1 MQMQTKT
8 EKTTAEI
15 RSNQPHLD
23 DPLPSR
29 FPVGVVLESRP
40 SISQWV
46 DQIWAAVAVMVV
58 GEPWRFKQDAPQ
70 LIQQSGSVT
79 RYLRAGLWLQLY
91 PDECESYYHN
101 LMSPEPS
108 CFVIA
113 HSEGCDVMPDP
124 FLVSMSY
131 DEAHA
136 YLEGEDEIY
145 AVPIPAELY
154 RWVEAF
160 VLRNYAPE
168 KRVKRKR
175 KNWVETDT
183 KGAV

>member
-8 EKTTAEI
+8 EQTVAEAN
-15 RSNQPHLD
+15 SNQPQLD
-23 DPLPSR
+23 DPLPTR

-40 SISQWV
+40 SSSQWV
-46 DQIWAAVAVMVV
+46 DQVWTAVAVMVV
-58 GEPWRFKQDAPQ
+58 GEQLQFKRGTPQ
-70 LIQQSGSVT
+70 LIQQSGPVV
-79 RYLRAGLWLQLY
+79 RYLRTGLWLQLY

-108 CFVIA
+108 CYVIA
-113 HSEGCDVMPDP
+113 HSEGCDIMPDP

-136 YLEGEDEIY
+136 YMEGEDDIY

-160 VLRNYAPE
+160 VLRHYAPE

-175 KNWVETDT
+175 KNWVEPTA
-183 KGAV
+183 KGSV

>member
-1 MQMQTKT
+1 METKT
-8 EKTTAEI
+8 EQIEAETN
-15 RSNQPHLD
+15 SKQPQLD
-23 DPLPSR
+23 DPLPTR
-29 FPVGVVLESRP
+29 FPISVVLESRP
-40 SISQWV
+40 SISPWV
-46 DQIWAAVAVMVV
+46 DQVWTAVAVMVV
-58 GEPWRFKQDAPQ
+58 GEPLQFKSDAPQ
-70 LIQQSGSVT
+70 LIQQSGSVV
-79 RYLRAGLWLQLY
+79 RYLRAGLRLQLY

-108 CFVIA
+108 CYVIA

-136 YLEGEDEIY
+136 YMEGEDEIY

-160 VLRNYAPE
+160 VLRHYAPE

-175 KNWVETDT
+175 KNWVESS
-183 KGAV
+183 KGGAA